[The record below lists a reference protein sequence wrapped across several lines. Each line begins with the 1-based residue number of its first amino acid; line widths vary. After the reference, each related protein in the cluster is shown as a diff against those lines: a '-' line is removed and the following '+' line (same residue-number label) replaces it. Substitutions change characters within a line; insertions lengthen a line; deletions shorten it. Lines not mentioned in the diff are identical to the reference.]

1 MNKVALVASNGEVNH
16 IISTHVDPMYADGG
30 TYSGLLA
37 KHLTI
42 DADNDE
48 YISRKYW
55 DFDSNAWADREPK
68 PAVAMIWQDNTWV
81 LDVEALFSE
90 MRQYRDLYLSLSDWT
105 QFPDSPLSDA
115 KKAEWTTYRQALRD
129 IPETYS
135 DATSIDDITW
145 PTQPE
150 N

>member
-16 IISTHVDPMYADGG
+16 VISTHVDTMYADGS

-37 KHLTI
+37 KHLSI

-55 DFDSNAWADREPK
+55 DFASNAWADREPR
-68 PAVAMIWQDNTWV
+68 PTVAMIWQDNTWV

-90 MRQYRDLYLSLSDWT
+90 IRQHRDMHLSLSDWT
-105 QFPDSPLSDA
+105 QFPDSPLTTE
-115 KKAEWTTYRQALRD
+115 KKAEWVAYRQALRD
-129 IPETYS
+129 VPANNSEVT
-135 DATSIDDITW
+135 DLNDIIW
-145 PTQPE
+145 PTSPI
-150 N
+150 